1 MLERG
6 ARQVLAVGEGQAQVE
21 RMLIYVEPSSSG
33 RDAALAAAASL
44 ARHLTIDVAML
55 VRDEEK
61 SESGGCYRDLLD
73 LRNASLR
80 LHGLDIRTETFRGAV
95 RDAIKERLASSD
107 EPTLLVIG
115 LTSPERCSD
124 LVDDLRELMSGSPP
138 AAVLF
143 VSGRDEQ
150 GLENVVTPP
159 AFAAAWAL

>member
-1 MLERG
+1 
-6 ARQVLAVGEGQAQVE
+6 
-21 RMLIYVEPSSSG
+21 
-33 RDAALAAAASL
+33 
-44 ARHLTIDVAML
+44 ML

-80 LHGLDIRTETFRGAV
+80 LHGLDIRTETFRGSV
-95 RDAIKERLASSD
+95 RDAIQERLASSD

-124 LVDDLRELMSGSPP
+124 FVDDLSELLRAAPP

-150 GLENVVTPP
+150 EPQAVAAEQPAYAA
-159 AFAAAWAL
+159 AFAL